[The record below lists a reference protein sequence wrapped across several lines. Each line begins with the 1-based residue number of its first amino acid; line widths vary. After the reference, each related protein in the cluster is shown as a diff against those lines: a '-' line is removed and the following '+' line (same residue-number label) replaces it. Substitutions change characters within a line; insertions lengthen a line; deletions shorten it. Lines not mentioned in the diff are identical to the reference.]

1 MEARRREAR
10 ERRIGFRGR
19 IVGMHEAGQSIRAI
33 ANDLGIS
40 TRTVLRWIRRL
51 LLPKASFP
59 RLTLKTCKVGEDDS
73 ESAKHRGRRAEEKQ
87 RRKICSVFLTHH
99 KKIQP
104 LLKLLLLEELNNLN
118 FIVPIAALSLR
129 IPPSK
134 PSC

>member
-40 TRTVLRWIRRL
+40 TRTVLRWIRSQ
-51 LLPKASFP
+51 P
-59 RLTLKTCKVGEDDS
+59 

>member
-1 MEARRREAR
+1 
-10 ERRIGFRGR
+10 
-19 IVGMHEAGQSIRAI
+19 MHAHQTT
-33 ANDLGIS
+33 L
-40 TRTVLRWIRRL
+40 
-51 LLPKASFP
+51 
-59 RLTLKTCKVGEDDS
+59 LTLHNLQKEAFLLSEGSKDFVCFNAWKNDMQKESHFHEDDS

-104 LLKLLLLEELNNLN
+104 LLKLLLLEELNHLN

>member
-1 MEARRREAR
+1 M
-10 ERRIGFRGR
+10 GW
-19 IVGMHEAGQSIRAI
+19 V
-33 ANDLGIS
+33 
-40 TRTVLRWIRRL
+40 L
-51 LLPKASFP
+51 LLLWGLAGIG
-59 RLTLKTCKVGEDDS
+59 VEDDS

-104 LLKLLLLEELNNLN
+104 LLKLLSLEELNHLN